1 MRSEGEEKDGRNLFG
16 TEKEKARNIVD
27 GRLDGRFFCF
37 FFLMRKRLEHEK
49 CCLGKEKRKEMKRG
63 REGRRQRGCGGRGR
77 EKEGERMMDSDTLSR
92 ER

>member
-1 MRSEGEEKDGRNLFG
+1 MGGIYLGQKRKKQETLSTGDWMEG
-16 TEKEKARNIVD
+16 
-27 GRLDGRFFCF
+27 FFVF

-77 EKEGERMMDSDTLSR
+77 EKERERMMDSDTLSR